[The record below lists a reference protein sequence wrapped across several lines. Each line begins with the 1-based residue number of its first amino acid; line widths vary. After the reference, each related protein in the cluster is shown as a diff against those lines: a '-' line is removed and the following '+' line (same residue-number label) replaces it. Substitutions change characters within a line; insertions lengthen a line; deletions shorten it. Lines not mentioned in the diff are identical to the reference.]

1 MVTDEKTIKKISVG
15 DSDISIN
22 AKYWDDYEISDIGTE
37 LLPGLNTNLLSELRG
52 INPDDESHTSF
63 QFTPTEN
70 NVDVSLHVYSDAIN
84 PITGEGTTSNVEWK
98 SQIDAATSTSAG
110 VMSAADKTNLDN
122 LVSVSD
128 ATAKVYLTDFTMFDL
143 NNLSSTFG
151 QDQETNC
158 NCSALSEAILA
169 GKIIYIPD
177 DNTATGNG
185 HICTSSISDD
195 FIYLTVT
202 ADDITYSIEAP
213 KTGNYLSYENVSYKR
228 VITVSVNE
236 ASGRQ
241 EISFDG
247 AVIVDTDSGW
257 TYALPDATDAEK
269 QNADSVIAS
278 INDVYW
284 EEYSTDLADGAVIKA
299 NAIVT
304 DNFMFG
310 LPYSPQDVLDSC
322 DAELTCRGDFKTIN
336 GEEIVGEGDIA
347 VLPLSGGTLTGDLTV
362 GGMTISEDEG
372 YTLLSINEG
381 VFIDN
386 DVHIG
391 YKGYGSLYV
400 EQGLHVSGDYMLHG
414 IKHGISRHKGPTNIP
429 VDCDTAICVIDSSH
443 ATYDADNDVYILNN
457 DITLAKET
465 FGISGSKI
473 DVYIN
478 NQTGGELIVK
488 MPRVTEYVN
497 SSAGTMWYPVDVPSE
512 LSVVNGRMI
521 KLELTYFIDEWF
533 TPNKHHV
540 IYKMYSD
547 GGSQYRTL
555 TSHTGTHLLKPGI
568 YYDLGVISN
577 EDGIN
582 VSYDVSLPNST
593 RYFTYQFAISSD
605 LDNTPPIIL
614 PSSDDSGNYT
624 WVNGEPTFE
633 QGKIYQISVLNNI
646 CICVSV

>member
-84 PITGEGTTSNVEWK
+84 PITGKGTTSNVEWK

-228 VITVSVNE
+228 VITASVNE

-257 TYALPDATDAEK
+257 TYALPDATDDEK

-278 INDVYW
+278 INDIPNDY
-284 EEYSTDLADGAVIKA
+284 
-299 NAIVT
+299 
-304 DNFMFG
+304 
-310 LPYSPQDVLDSC
+310 
-322 DAELTCRGDFKTIN
+322 
-336 GEEIVGEGDIA
+336 
-347 VLPLSGGTLTGDLTV
+347 LPLSGGTLTGDLTV
-362 GGMTISEDEG
+362 GGMTISEDEDG
-372 YTLLSINEG
+372 YTSLSINEG
-381 VFIDN
+381 IFIDN
-386 DVHIG
+386 EVHIG
-391 YKGYGSLYV
+391 DGGYGSLYV
-400 EQGLHVSGDYMLHG
+400 EQGLHVRGNYMLHG
-414 IKHGISRHKGPTNIP
+414 IKHGISRHNGLKNIP
-429 VDCDTAICVIDSSH
+429 LNSDTVVCVIGSSH

-457 DITLAKET
+457 DITLAQET

-473 DVYIN
+473 DVYIIN
-478 NQTGGELIVK
+478 ETGGELIVK
-488 MPRVTEYVN
+488 MPRSGEYVK
-497 SSAGTMWYPVDVPSE
+497 SSGTKTKWYAVDVQSE
-512 LSVVNGRMI
+512 LSVVRGRMI

-533 TPNKHHV
+533 TPHNHHV

-547 GGSQYRTL
+547 GGTQYRTL

-646 CICVSV
+646 CICVSVG

>member
-1 MVTDEKTIKKISVG
+1 MVTDDEKTIKKISVG
-15 DSDISIN
+15 DSNIDIN
-22 AKYWDDYEISDIGTE
+22 AKYWDGYEISDVRTV
-37 LLPGLNTNLLSELRG
+37 LSELRG
-52 INPDDESHTSF
+52 INPDDDEPHTSF

-122 LVSVSD
+122 LVSISD
-128 ATAKVYLTDFTMFDL
+128 ATAKVYLTDFTMYDL

-151 QDQETNC
+151 QKQETKC

-202 ADDITYSIEAP
+202 ADDIIYSIEAP
-213 KTGNYLSYENVSYKR
+213 LTGNYLSYENVSYKR
-228 VITVSVNE
+228 VFTPSVNE
-236 ASGRQ
+236 ATGRQ

-247 AVIVDTDSGW
+247 AVIVDTDMGW
-257 TYALPDATDAEK
+257 SYALPNATDDEK

-284 EEYSTDLADGAVIKA
+284 EECSTDLADGAVIKA
-299 NAIVT
+299 NAILN
-304 DNFMFG
+304 DSMMYG
-310 LPYSPQDVLDSC
+310 LPYSPQNVLDEC
-322 DAELTCRGDFKTIN
+322 DVKLTCTGDFKTIN
-336 GEEIVGEGDIA
+336 GEEIVGEGDITC
-347 VLPLSGGTLTGDLTV
+347 LPLSGGTLTGDLTV
-362 GGMTISEDEG
+362 GGMTISENEDG
-372 YTLLSINEG
+372 YTSLSISEG
-381 VFIDN
+381 IFIDN
-386 DVHIG
+386 EVHIG
-391 YKGYGSLYV
+391 AEGYGPLYA
-400 EQGLHVSGDYMLHG
+400 ESDLWVSGDYTLHG
-414 IKHGISRHKGPTNIP
+414 IKHGISRHLGPTNIP
-429 VDCDTAICVIDSSH
+429 VNRDTVMCVIDSSH
-443 ATYDADNDVYILNN
+443 ATYDIDNDVYILNN
-457 DITLAKET
+457 DITLAQET

-488 MPRVTEYVN
+488 MPRQTEYVK
-497 SSAGTMWYPVDVPSE
+497 SSGTKTKWYPVDVPSE
-512 LSVVNGRMI
+512 LSVVYGRMI
-521 KLELTYFIDEWF
+521 KLELTYFIDKWI

-540 IYKMYSD
+540 IYKMYSN
-547 GGSQYRTL
+547 GGTQYRTL
-555 TSHTGTHLLKPGI
+555 TSHIVPHLLKPGI
-568 YYDLGVISN
+568 YYDLGIISN
-577 EDGIN
+577 EDGLSVN
-582 VSYDVSLPNST
+582 YDVSLPNST
-593 RYFTYQFAISSD
+593 RYFTYQFGISSG

-614 PSSDDSGNYT
+614 PSSDDSGTYT

-646 CICVSV
+646 CICVSVG